1 MMLPEPATKLLIV
14 DDLPENLLALSH
26 ILQQEDRVVY
36 TATSGDAALQL
47 LLQHEFAL
55 AILDVNMP
63 GMDGF
68 ELAELMRGT
77 EKTRHIPIVFVSAAG
92 KELNYAF
99 KGYETGAVDFLYK
112 PLDIAAVQSKVK
124 VFVALYRQRLQ
135 MQRQVEALE
144 KSRTELHATQVEL
157 QRLLQVRDEF
167 MSMVAHEL
175 RTPLNTLLL
184 ETQMR
189 KMHLDKG
196 NVAAFSAEQ
205 LRPMI
210 ARDGR
215 QIQSMIRLINDMV
228 DVSRIRSGKLS
239 VRAGNT
245 ELSAML
251 QRIASD
257 LAQQAAAAGVTIHL
271 QAPQPVHGV
280 WDEFRIEQIIINLLT
295 NALRYGDGKPIEVT
309 LTAAGGFAEVAVR
322 DYGVGISESDQQRIF
337 APFERAGSKQVK
349 EGLGLGLYIAR
360 QLAETHGGELGVQS
374 TPGQGSVFVL
384 RLPLA

>member
-1 MMLPEPATKLLIV
+1 MPPEPATKLLIV

-36 TATSGDAALQL
+36 TASSGDAALQL

-135 MQRQVEALE
+135 MHRQVEALE
-144 KSRTELHATQVEL
+144 KSRAELHATQIEL

-189 KMHLDKG
+189 KMHLDRG
-196 NVAAFSAEQ
+196 NAAAFSAEQ

-245 ELSAML
+245 ELSGML

-257 LAQQAAAAGVTIHL
+257 LEQQAAAVGVTIHL
-271 QAPQPVHGV
+271 RAPQPVHGV
-280 WDEFRIEQIIINLLT
+280 WDEFRIEQVIINLLT
-295 NALRYGDGKPIEVT
+295 NALRYGDGKPVEVT
-309 LTAAGGFAEVAVR
+309 LSTAGGFAEVAVR
-322 DYGVGISESDQQRIF
+322 DYGIGISEADQQRIF

-360 QLAETHGGELGVQS
+360 QLAETHCGELGVQS
-374 TPGQGSVFVL
+374 APGQGSVFVL
-384 RLPLA
+384 RLPLE